1 MIAPQKVGA
10 DGAAE
15 ELRLLHDHRHPA
27 AQSVPGVAGHRAAKD
42 LHAALGGIVKARDE
56 VYKAGF
62 AAAGAADDA
71 DGLAFFGGK
80 ADIGQAGCARPG
92 VGQTYMVKAHGI
104 AGLVLS
110 HFAQKLCREGHAG
123 FGIQHRLHAACTGQR
138 LADLHDEVGKLY
150 QLHKDLV
157 HVVHQR
163 NDITG
168 GHAAHVDLDAAY
180 IQQRH
185 DGKVDEHIG
194 QRVHQRRKVADVQL
208 HPGQQGVGFLKA
220 VDLALLLIKGA
231 HHAHAGQ
238 VLAGQTKHPVQP
250 GLHGLIQRP
259 GEHHYAEHHHAEQRD
274 GDNKDHR
281 RPGVDRKGHD
291 HSAQHHKGAAQEQA
305 QKQVEPA
312 LHLIDIAGHAGDK
325 GAGAQRIHL

>member
-1 MIAPQKVGA
+1 M
-10 DGAAE
+10 
-15 ELRLLHDHRHPA
+15 
-27 AQSVPGVAGHRAAKD
+27 HRAAKD
-42 LHAALGGIVKARDE
+42 LHAALGGIVKARDQ

-62 AAAGAADDA
+62 TAAGAADDA

-80 ADIGQAGCARPG
+80 ADIGQAGCACAG
-92 VGQTYMVKAHGI
+92 VGQAYMVKAHGI
-104 AGLVLS
+104 AGLVCG
-110 HFAQKLCREGHAG
+110 HFAQKLGGEGHAG
-123 FGIQHRLHAACTGQR
+123 FGIQHRLHTACTGQR
-138 LADLHDEVGKLY
+138 LADLNDKVRQLD

-163 NDITG
+163 DDIAG
-168 GHAAHVDLDAAY
+168 RHAAHVDLDAAY
-180 IQQRH
+180 IQQCH
-185 DGKVDEHIG
+185 DGKVDQHIG

-312 LHLIDIAGHAGDK
+312 LHLIDIAGHAGDE
-325 GAGAQRIHL
+325 GACAQRIHL

>member
-1 MIAPQKVGA
+1 LIAPQKVGA

-15 ELRLLHDHRHPA
+15 ELCLLHDHRHPA
-27 AQSVPGVAGHRAAKD
+27 AQSVPGVALHRTAKD

-62 AAAGAADDA
+62 AAAGAADHA
-71 DGLAFFGGK
+71 DGLALFGGK
-80 ADIGQAGCARPG
+80 ADIGQAGCARLG
-92 VGQTYMVKAHGI
+92 VGQAYMVKAHGI
-104 AGLVLS
+104 AGLVGS
-110 HFAQKLCREGHAG
+110 HFAQQFGGKGHAG
-123 FGIQHRLHAACTGQR
+123 LCIQHRLHTASTGQR
-138 LADLHDEVGKLY
+138 LADLYDEVRQLY
-150 QLHKDLV
+150 QFHKDLV
-157 HVVHQR
+157 HVVYQR

-208 HPGQQGVGFLKA
+208 HPGQQGVGVLKA

-238 VLAGQTKHPVQP
+238 VLAGQAQHPVQP

-259 GEHHYAEHHHAEQRD
+259 GDHHHAEHHHAEQRD
-274 GDNKDHR
+274 GDHKDHC

-305 QKQVEPA
+305 QKQIQPA
-312 LHLIDIAGHAGDK
+312 LHLIDIAGHAGDE

>member
-1 MIAPQKVGA
+1 
-10 DGAAE
+10 
-15 ELRLLHDHRHPA
+15 
-27 AQSVPGVAGHRAAKD
+27 
-42 LHAALGGIVKARDE
+42 
-56 VYKAGF
+56 
-62 AAAGAADDA
+62 
-71 DGLAFFGGK
+71 
-80 ADIGQAGCARPG
+80 
-92 VGQTYMVKAHGI
+92 MVKAHGI

-123 FGIQHRLHAACTGQR
+123 LGIQHRLHTACAGQC
-138 LADLHDEVGKLY
+138 LADLHDEVGKLD

-163 NDITG
+163 DDIAG
-168 GHAAHVDLDAAY
+168 RHAAHVDLNAAY
-180 IQQRH
+180 VQQRH

-194 QRVHQRRKVADVQL
+194 QRVHQRRKMADVQL
-208 HPGQQGVGFLKA
+208 HPGQQGVSVLKA

-238 VLAGQTKHPVQP
+238 VLAGQTQHPVQP
-250 GLHGLIQRP
+250 GLHGLVQRP

-274 GDNKDHR
+274 GDYKDHC

-291 HSAQHHKGAAQEQA
+291 HGTQHHKGAAQEQT

-325 GAGAQRIHL
+325 GAGAQCIHL